1 MIAAISLRTR
11 VAVAAAAAAAACAA
25 ATASGSGRT
34 DARALQPAAASSGS
48 CSVAGRASP
57 GAGRLEWKRSARA
70 PLTARDGPNLPYL
83 RAGDTLFLSGVT
95 AVGGA
100 RRHGLAAMDVRT
112 GRALAFDP
120 ILPARRFIAGLAASP
135 TAVYV
140 AHGAL
145 EDGPVGPKEIQAF
158 DRRTGA
164 PLAAFAQPDFRD
176 GELSAMVFAAGH
188 VVIAGAPPLGP
199 GPTLGAYDAVTGAP
213 IWRDELG
220 WTATSMVTDGS
231 RLYLGVRPDADQ
243 RLAVAFDAATGQ
255 PIAEWGSA
263 LATSRYQ
270 SKVVGMDPSRVFVAT
285 ADSRGRAKPIA
296 VSRAQGAQTSL
307 PRLPSNALELL
318 SGTGRTILGRIRVP
332 THTGPP
338 ILIGAVFDAKG
349 KLIGT
354 VCSFYQVLAQVDD
367 RHLIAT
373 QTLSD
378 QRTQR
383 IYELVRP
390 RR

>member
-1 MIAAISLRTR
+1 MGVALTFRVHIAVAA
-11 VAVAAAAAAAACAA
+11 VAGAVAAAVAP
-25 ATASGSGRT
+25 GSDRA
-34 DARALQPAAASSGS
+34 DARAAGAAAASSRS

-70 PLTARDGPNLPYL
+70 ALTTRDGPNLPYL
-83 RAGDTLFLSGVT
+83 RDGNTLFLSGVT
-95 AVGGA
+95 AVDGA

-112 GRALAFDP
+112 GKPLAFDP
-120 ILPARRFIAGLAASP
+120 VLPARRFIAGLAASP

-164 PLAAFAQPDFRD
+164 LLAAFAPPDFLD

-188 VVIAGAPPLGP
+188 VVIAGAPPTGP
-199 GPTLGAYDAVTGAP
+199 GPTLGAYDATTGAP

-243 RLAVAFDAATGQ
+243 PLAVAFNAATGQ
-255 PIAEWGSA
+255 PIADWGAA
-263 LATSRYQ
+263 LAKSRYE
-270 SKVVGMDPSRVFVAT
+270 SKVVGVDPSRVFVAT
-285 ADSRGRAKPIA
+285 ADSRGRPKPIA
-296 VSRAQGAQTSL
+296 VSRAQGAQASL

-318 SGTGRTILGRIRVP
+318 SGTGRTILGRIRMP
-332 THTGPP
+332 THHGPP
-338 ILIGAVFDAKG
+338 ILIGAVFDTKG
-349 KLIGT
+349 KLVGT

-367 RHLIAT
+367 RHLLAA

-378 QRTQR
+378 QRSQR
-383 IYELVRP
+383 IYQLVRP

>member
-1 MIAAISLRTR
+1 MTAAISLPTR
-11 VAVAAAAAAAACAA
+11 VALAAAAAAAACAA
-25 ATASGSGRT
+25 AAPGSDRADGR
-34 DARALQPAAASSGS
+34 AAGAAAASSGS

-70 PLTARDGPNLPYL
+70 PLTTRDGPNLPYL
-83 RAGDTLFLSGVT
+83 RDGNTVFLSGVT

-100 RRHGLAAMDVRT
+100 RRHGLAAMDART
-112 GRALAFDP
+112 GKPLAFDP
-120 ILPARRFIAGLAASP
+120 VLPARRFIAGLAASP
-135 TAVYV
+135 KAVYV

-145 EDGPVGPKEIQAF
+145 EDGPVGPKEIEAF

-164 PLAAFAQPDFRD
+164 PIAGFAVPDFLD

-188 VVIAGAPPLGP
+188 VVIAGAPPFGP
-199 GPTLGAYDAVTGAP
+199 GPTLGAYDATTGAP
-213 IWRDELG
+213 VWRDELG

-255 PIAEWGSA
+255 PIADWGA
-263 LATSRYQ
+263 GLAKSRYQ
-270 SKVVGMDPSRVFVAT
+270 SKVVGADPSRVFVAT
-285 ADSRGRAKPIA
+285 ADSRGRPKPIA
-296 VSRAQGAQTSL
+296 VSRAQGAQASL

-318 SGTGRTILGRIRVP
+318 SGTGRTIVGRIRVP
-332 THTGPP
+332 THHGPP

-349 KLIGT
+349 KLVGT
-354 VCSFYQVLAQVDD
+354 VCSFYQVVAQLDD
-367 RHLIAT
+367 RHLLAA

-378 QRTQR
+378 QRSQR
-383 IYELVRP
+383 IYQLVRP

>member
-1 MIAAISLRTR
+1 MSAATSSRARAAL
-11 VAVAAAAAAAACAA
+11 VAAAAA
-25 ATASGSGRT
+25 TAIAVAGTPGSDRA
-34 DARALQPAAASSGS
+34 DARPAPGHVAASARS
-48 CSVAGRASP
+48 CPAGTP

-70 PLTARDGPNLPYL
+70 PLTTRNGPNLPYL
-83 RAGDTLFLSGVT
+83 RAGNTLFLSGVT

-120 ILPARRFIAGLAASP
+120 VLPARRFIAGLAASP
-135 TAVYV
+135 TTVYV

-164 PLAAFAQPDFRD
+164 PLAAFAPPDFRD

-188 VVIAGAPPLGP
+188 VVIAGAPPFGP
-199 GPTLGAYDAVTGAP
+199 GPTLGAYDAATGAP

-220 WTATSMVTDGS
+220 WTAPSMVSDGS
-231 RLYLGVRPDADQ
+231 RLF
-243 RLAVAFDAATGQ
+243 LAVPPEIDEHHVAAAFDAASGQ
-255 PIAEWGSA
+255 PIAGWGSG
-263 LATSRYQ
+263 LAASRYRG
-270 SKVVGMDPSRVFVAT
+270 SVVGLDPSHVFGGT
-285 ADSRGRAKPIA
+285 ADSRGRARVLIL
-296 VSRAQGAQTSL
+296 SRAQGAPASL
-307 PRLPSNALELL
+307 PRLPSNAVELL

-332 THTGPP
+332 THQGPP
-338 ILIGAVFDAKG
+338 ILIGAVFDATG

-354 VCSFYQVLAQVDD
+354 VCSHYQVLAQVDD

-383 IYELVRP
+383 IYQLVRP
-390 RR
+390 QR

>member
-1 MIAAISLRTR
+1 MSFAMSSRARAASAG
-11 VAVAAAAAAAACAA
+11 VVAAAAMAIA
-25 ATASGSGRT
+25 ATPGSDRA
-34 DARALQPAAASSGS
+34 DARPAPERIAASTRS
-48 CSVAGRASP
+48 CPAGTP

-70 PLTARDGPNLPYL
+70 PLTARDGPSLPYL
-83 RAGDTLFLSGVT
+83 RAGNTLFLSGVT
-95 AVGGA
+95 AIGGA

-112 GRALAFDP
+112 GKPLAFDP
-120 ILPARRFIAGLAASP
+120 VLPARRFIAGLAASP

-145 EDGPVGPKEIQAF
+145 EDGPVGPKAIQAF

-164 PLAAFAQPDFRD
+164 PLAAFAPPDFLD
-176 GELSAMVFAAGH
+176 GELSAMVFAAGS
-188 VVIAGAPPLGP
+188 VVIAGAPSFGP
-199 GPTLGAYDAVTGAP
+199 GPTLGAYDAATGAP

-220 WTATSMVTDGS
+220 WMATSMVTDGS
-231 RLYLGVRPDADQ
+231 RLYVGVRPEADQ
-243 RLAVAFDAATGQ
+243 HLAVAFDAATGQ
-255 PIAEWGSA
+255 PIADWGAA
-263 LATSRYQ
+263 LAKSKYE
-270 SKVVGMDPSRVFVAT
+270 SKVAGVDRLRVFVAT
-285 ADSRGRAKPIA
+285 ADSRGRPKAIA
-296 VSRAQGAQTSL
+296 LSRAQGAQASL

-332 THTGPP
+332 THSGPL
-338 ILIGAVFDAKG
+338 INIGAVFDAKG

-354 VCSFYQVLAQVDD
+354 VCSLYQVLAQIDD

-383 IYELVRP
+383 IVQLVRP
-390 RR
+390 

>member
-1 MIAAISLRTR
+1 MGMALTFRVHIAVAAVAGA
-11 VAVAAAAAAAACAA
+11 VAVAVAP
-25 ATASGSGRT
+25 GSDHA
-34 DARALQPAAASSGS
+34 DARAPQRIAASSGS

-83 RAGDTLFLSGVT
+83 RAGNTLFLSGVT
-95 AVGGA
+95 AIGGA
-100 RRHGLAAMDVRT
+100 RRHGLAAMDART
-112 GRALAFDP
+112 GKALAFDP
-120 ILPARRFIAGLAASP
+120 VLPARRFIAGLAASA

-145 EDGPVGPKEIQAF
+145 EDGSVGPKAIQAF

-164 PLAAFAQPDFRD
+164 PLAAFAPPDFLD
-176 GELSAMVFAAGH
+176 GELSAMVFAAGR
-188 VVIAGAPPLGP
+188 VVIAGGPSFGP
-199 GPTLGAYDAVTGAP
+199 GPTLGAYDAATGAP

-220 WTATSMVTDGS
+220 WTPTSMVTDGS
-231 RLYLGVRPDADQ
+231 RLYVGVRPDADQ
-243 RLAVAFDAATGQ
+243 HLAVAFDAATGQ
-255 PIAEWGSA
+255 AIADWGAS
-263 LATSRYQ
+263 LAKSKYQ
-270 SKVVGMDPSRVFVAT
+270 SEVAGVDPSRVFVAT
-285 ADSRGRAKPIA
+285 ADSRGRSKPIPL
-296 VSRAQGAQTSL
+296 SRSQGAPSSL
-307 PRLPSNALELL
+307 PRLPSNAVELL

-338 ILIGAVFDAKG
+338 INIGAVFDTKG
-349 KLIGT
+349 KLVGT

-383 IYELVRP
+383 IYQLVRP